1 MGKADQDSRDP
12 LDLLKHLPQNQ
23 NSSVLLFYAIHQTLL
38 TLTGGYPQ
46 PTFSGENQ
54 LRALV
59 NKSPGHNRNVSIPTP
74 LMAL

>member
-46 PTFSGENQ
+46 PPFSGENE

-59 NKSPGHNRNVSIPTP
+59 DKPPGHERSISIQTH
-74 LMAL
+74 LLAF